1 MSCEYCDAGRDMNKV
16 VGGIGH
22 EVERIRIDRVLCFRR
37 ATYVGDKFHI
47 GVDLPGGYA
56 MTLPINYC
64 PMCGERLSCGKDEL

>member
-1 MSCEYCDAGRDMNKV
+1 MSCEYCDAGRDMRRV

-22 EVERIRIDRVLCFRR
+22 EVERICIDRVLCFRR
-37 ATYVGDKFHI
+37 ATYVGDKFRI
-47 GVDLPGGYA
+47 GVDLPGDYA